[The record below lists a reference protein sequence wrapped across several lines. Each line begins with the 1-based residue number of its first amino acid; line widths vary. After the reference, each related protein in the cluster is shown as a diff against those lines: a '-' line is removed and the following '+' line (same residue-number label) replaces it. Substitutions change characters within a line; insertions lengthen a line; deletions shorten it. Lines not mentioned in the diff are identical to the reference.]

1 MLTKDSLTSFFK
13 EKVAQPLSFHE
24 IVFKLNLA
32 PPERRKFKR
41 LLMELINEG
50 EIVRTRKGLYGPVE
64 EMNLATGRF
73 ESHRDGYGFV
83 ILEKPGERDIFI
95 PARATLGAMDND
107 RVVVRVENRHRR
119 EGRIIRILERAH
131 TRLTGIFEASRTGFY
146 VRPKNRAIPFDLY
159 IAPKEKGKAKDGDNV
174 IAEIISYPSDKRSDK
189 RPPAGRILKILK
201 KPETPTDE
209 VEGIIDELNLPGRF
223 PHNVIEEARSLY
235 DRRQNTEDR
244 TQKRKD
250 LRNLPTITI
259 DGERAKDF
267 DDAISIKKI
276 DDGYKLWVH
285 IADVGYYVG
294 WDSLIDKEARKRGT
308 SVYFPDRVIPML
320 PKELSEDLCSLK
332 PKVDRFAFTV
342 EMDFDMRGK
351 RTGAKFYPSI
361 INSNERMTYTS
372 VKKILVDEDQ
382 KERQK
387 YDYLFEDFE
396 IMGEL
401 CNILKSRRLK
411 RGSLDFDL
419 PEPEVL
425 LNVQGN
431 PEDIIRAER
440 NFAHMIIEEFM
451 IAANEAVAEH
461 LEGAG
466 IPLLYRVHEE
476 PDPMKLE
483 DILKIIKSI
492 PRLSLP
498 SKLALERRPR
508 GVVIR
513 GHSGTSEIK
522 KENKANFQTKKFSAK
537 DFSELLK
544 QIQGE
549 PEEEIINHII
559 LRSLKQARYSSVN
572 VGHFGLA
579 SESYIHFTSPIR
591 RYPDL
596 VVHRILREVLSKKH
610 LSDKRIKELQSILP
624 DIASHSSRME
634 RLSNDA
640 ERAVLDAMRVWFM
653 KDKVGEEFEGKVVSA
668 APYGIKI
675 RLKDYYVEGF
685 LHVSYMTD
693 DFYQYDEKSLSLY
706 GIHRKKRFT
715 IGKELKVRI
724 DRVDIEEREIA
735 LGLS

>member
-1 MLTKDSLTSFFK
+1 MITKDSLISFFK
-13 EKVAQPLSFHE
+13 EKVTQPLSFIE
-24 IVFKLNLA
+24 VVYKLNLT
-32 PPERRKFKR
+32 PPERRTLKR
-41 LLMELINEG
+41 LLRELVNEG
-50 EIVRTRKGLYGPVE
+50 EIVRTRKGLYGPAE
-64 EMNLATGRF
+64 EMNLVTGRF

-95 PARATLGAMDND
+95 PARATLGSMDND

-119 EGRIIRILERAH
+119 EGRVIRILERAH
-131 TRLTGIFEASRTGFY
+131 MQMAGIFEAARAGFY
-146 VRPKNRAIPFDLY
+146 VRTKNRAIPFDLY

-174 IAEIISYPSDKRSDK
+174 IAEIISYPSDKR
-189 RPPAGRILKILK
+189 PPAGRILKILK
-201 KPETPTDE
+201 KPETPLDE
-209 VEGIIDELNLPGRF
+209 IEGIIDELNLPGRF
-223 PHNVIEEARSLY
+223 PHNVIEEAKSLY
-235 DRRQNTEDR
+235 VRKQNTEYR

-250 LRNLPTITI
+250 LRNLPTVTI

-294 WDSLIDKEARKRGT
+294 WGSLIDKEARKRGT

-332 PKVDRFAFTV
+332 PKVDRLAFTV
-342 EMDFDMRGK
+342 EIDFNKHGE
-351 RTGAKFYPSI
+351 RTDVRFYSSI

-372 VKKILVDEDQ
+372 VKKILIDKDQ
-382 KERQK
+382 RERQK
-387 YDYLFEDFE
+387 YDYLLEDFE
-396 IMGEL
+396 LMGEL

-425 LNVQGN
+425 LDVQGN

-440 NFAHMIIEEFM
+440 NFAHMVIEEFM
-451 IAANEAVAEH
+451 IAANEAVAGH
-461 LEGAG
+461 LEYLG
-466 IPLLYRVHEE
+466 IPSLYRVHEE

-483 DILKIIKSI
+483 DIVKIIKTLGI
-492 PRLSLP
+492 
-498 SKLALERRPR
+498 KR
-508 GVVIR
+508 G
-513 GHSGTSEIK
+513 
-522 KENKANFQTKKFSAK
+522 NKALFQKNLPAKAFSAK

-549 PEEEIINHII
+549 PEEEIINHMI
-559 LRSLKQARYSSVN
+559 LRSLKQARYSTVN

-579 SESYIHFTSPIR
+579 SESYTHFTSPIR

-596 VVHRILREVLSKKH
+596 VVHRILREALSKKH

-624 DIASHSSRME
+624 DIAFHSSRME
-634 RLSNDA
+634 RLSDEA
-640 ERAVLDAMRVWFM
+640 ERVVLDAMRVWFM
-653 KDKVGEEFEGKVVSA
+653 KDKVGEEFEGKVVSVT
-668 APYGIKI
+668 PYGIKV

-706 GIHRKKRFT
+706 GIHRKKRFA
-715 IGKELKVRI
+715 IGSKVSVRI
-724 DRVDIEEREIA
+724 DRVDMEEREIA